1 MSRSLLI
8 RGREL
13 ESSYIFSGWVG
24 VWYGGLEADE
34 CFSKN
39 EIISW
44 PLLGCV
50 YFGNFIDVP
59 SIYDTFVL

>member
-1 MSRSLLI
+1 MPSLSFCRCPHQLLIRRAVFWILMSRSLLI

-39 EIISW
+39 EIIS
-44 PLLGCV
+44 
-50 YFGNFIDVP
+50 
-59 SIYDTFVL
+59 

>member
-1 MSRSLLI
+1 LTSRSLLI

-39 EIISW
+39 EIIS
-44 PLLGCV
+44 
-50 YFGNFIDVP
+50 
-59 SIYDTFVL
+59 